1 MPEGHR
7 RAGVAA
13 EIASEKAAEATTM
26 ATGDVPHGSTSKNH
40 FYASLD
46 LLAVCFQ
53 S

>member
-7 RAGVAA
+7 RAGA
-13 EIASEKAAEATTM
+13 EIASEKAAEVTTM
-26 ATGDVPHGSTSKNH
+26 DTGDVPHGSTSKNH